1 MTASCVLASQNADTL
16 IRNND
21 RERERERER
30 ERVELN

>member
-30 ERVELN
+30 EWS

>member
-30 ERVELN
+30 VELN